1 MREEA
6 QFLVD
11 LQHESN
17 KIPETN
23 KNFDGDY
30 IARIYGGGCV
40 PYTLVEKDGRVS
52 KGIIEKL
59 EVNGKVIFQIL
70 YSNGVNSGRKF
81 NSFGFEIN
89 K

>member
-1 MREEA
+1 MKEEK

-23 KNFDGDY
+23 KNFDGEY

-52 KGIIEKL
+52 KGIIEKR
-59 EVNGKVIFQIL
+59 EVNGKITFEIL
-70 YSNGVNSGRKF
+70 YSNGISSGRKF
-81 NSFGFEIN
+81 NSFGFEIG

>member
-23 KNFDGDY
+23 KNFNGEY

-59 EVNGKVIFQIL
+59 ELNGKVTFQIL
-70 YSNGVNSGRKF
+70 YNNGVNSGRKF

>member
-1 MREEA
+1 MKEEA

-23 KNFDGDY
+23 KNFNGEY
-30 IARIYGGGCV
+30 MARIYGGGCV

-52 KGIIEKL
+52 KGTIEKL
-59 EVNGKVIFQIL
+59 EVNGKVTFQIL

-81 NSFGFEIN
+81 NSCGFEIS

>member
-1 MREEA
+1 MKEEK

-11 LQHESN
+11 LQNESN

-23 KNFDGDY
+23 KNFDGEY
-30 IARIYGGGCV
+30 IARIYGGSCV

-59 EVNGKVIFQIL
+59 EVNGKVIFKIL

-81 NSFGFEIN
+81 NSCGFEIG

>member
-23 KNFDGDY
+23 KNFNGEY

-52 KGIIEKL
+52 KGTIEKL

-81 NSFGFEIN
+81 NSFGFEIS

>member
-59 EVNGKVIFQIL
+59 EVNGKVTFQIL
-70 YSNGVNSGRKF
+70 YNNGVNSGRKF

>member
-1 MREEA
+1 MREET

-23 KNFDGDY
+23 KNFNGEY

-59 EVNGKVIFQIL
+59 EVNGKVTFQIL
-70 YSNGVNSGRKF
+70 YNNGVNSGRKF

>member
-1 MREEA
+1 MKEEK

-23 KNFDGDY
+23 KNFDGEY

-40 PYTLVEKDGRVS
+40 PYTLVDDVKAKEYHEKHAW
-52 KGIIEKL
+52 
-59 EVNGKVIFQIL
+59 VIRYI
-70 YSNGVNSGRKF
+70 YWVGMEES
-81 NSFGFEIN
+81 
-89 K
+89 

>member
-23 KNFDGDY
+23 KNFNGEY

-52 KGIIEKL
+52 KGTIEKL

>member
-23 KNFDGDY
+23 KNFNGEY
-30 IARIYGGGCV
+30 IARIYGGGSV

-52 KGIIEKL
+52 KGTIEKL

-81 NSFGFEIN
+81 NSFGFEIS

>member
-23 KNFDGDY
+23 KNFNGEY

-59 EVNGKVIFQIL
+59 EVNGKVTFQIL
-70 YSNGVNSGRKF
+70 YNNGVNSGRKF
-81 NSFGFEIN
+81 NSFGFEIS

>member
-1 MREEA
+1 MKEEK

-23 KNFDGDY
+23 KNFDGEY
-30 IARIYGGGCV
+30 IARIYGGSCV

-59 EVNGKVIFQIL
+59 EVNGKVIFKIL

-81 NSFGFEIN
+81 NSCGFEIG

>member
-23 KNFDGDY
+23 KNFNGEY

-59 EVNGKVIFQIL
+59 EVNGKVTFQIL
-70 YSNGVNSGRKF
+70 YNNGVNSGRKF